1 MSVAGD
7 PMDPTKKRTDDM
19 TKAGMIVAA
28 SVALLALAGS
38 RQVLCAQEAEQTIS
52 LERALEL
59 ALITNP
65 QLAQSSASLVN
76 AGTTRQRAWGSFL
89 PNLSMSSGSSL
100 SSSQRFD
107 QNTQRLVTG
116 SNSSYSAGVSA
127 SYQVFQGGRK
137 FHEMDRTASAYREA
151 EARLQTQR
159 FSILLQTRTLF
170 LNALR
175 QADLVGVQ
183 ERSLARTEQNHSIS
197 RQFVLANDATQSD
210 SLRTL
215 LDLRNAQQSLLQ
227 AQNQL
232 RAAQWSLGRQVGVSG
247 PVAPLAPE
255 EGLDPAP
262 LRLSE
267 SEIIAMAESASP
279 AVRAAEAA
287 SAVARTGVNNAR
299 SSYLPNLSMSSRYNW
314 SNQERSFAGGN
325 TSWSVSLSGSYS
337 LFDGFARE
345 AGVTQASQTRRV
357 SRLSEEDARR
367 SVRQEVDAALRT
379 LETQEQAIAIARS
392 AVAVA
397 EEDLRLVQQRYS
409 AGINLILEVL
419 VSLVALEQAEVNL
432 VGARYD
438 YSIAKAE
445 LESIIGV
452 EL

>member
-1 MSVAGD
+1 
-7 PMDPTKKRTDDM
+7 M
-19 TKAGMIVAA
+19 TKSRTILVAA
-28 SVALLALAGS
+28 LALLTNSAAGP
-38 RQVLCAQEAEQTIS
+38 RAVAQQVGQTIS
-52 LERALEL
+52 LQRALEL
-59 ALITNP
+59 ALINNP
-65 QLAQSSASLVN
+65 QLAQSNASLIN

-127 SYQVFQGGRK
+127 SYQLFQGGRK

-151 EARLQTQR
+151 EARQQTQR
-159 FSILLQTRTLF
+159 FSVLLQTRTLF

-175 QADLVGVQ
+175 QADLVLVQ
-183 ERSLARTEQNHSIS
+183 DSSRARTEQNHAIS
-197 RQFVLANDATQSD
+197 RIRVNLQDATQSD
-210 SLRTL
+210 TLRTL
-215 LDLRNAQQSLLQ
+215 LDLSNARQSLLQ
-227 AQNQL
+227 ARNQL

-247 PVAPLAPE
+247 PVVPLPE

-267 SEIIAMAESASP
+267 AEIIALAESASP

-287 SAVARTGVNNAR
+287 SRVAQSGVNNAR

-314 SNQERSFAGGN
+314 SNQERSFTGGN
-325 TSWSVSLSGSYS
+325 TSWSMSLSGSYS
-337 LFDGFARE
+337 LFDGFQRE
-345 AGVTQASQTRRV
+345 ASVSQANQSRRV

-379 LETQEQAIAIARS
+379 LETQEQAIEIARA
-392 AVAVA
+392 AVVVA
-397 EEDLRLVQQRYS
+397 REDLRLVRQRYAVS
-409 AGINLILEVL
+409 SSTILDVRVSQLALTQSEINL
-419 VSLVALEQAEVNL
+419 VA
-432 VGARYD
+432 ARYD

>member
-1 MSVAGD
+1 
-7 PMDPTKKRTDDM
+7 M
-19 TKAGMIVAA
+19 TKSRTILVAA
-28 SVALLALAGS
+28 LALLTNSADGPRAVAQ
-38 RQVLCAQEAEQTIS
+38 QVGQTIS
-52 LERALEL
+52 LQRALEL
-59 ALITNP
+59 ALINNP
-65 QLAQSSASLVN
+65 QLAQSNASLIN

-127 SYQVFQGGRK
+127 SYQLFQGGRK

-151 EARLQTQR
+151 EARQQTQR
-159 FSILLQTRTLF
+159 FSVLLQTRTLF

-175 QADLVGVQ
+175 QADLVLVQ
-183 ERSLARTEQNHSIS
+183 DSSRARTEQNHAIS
-197 RQFVLANDATQSD
+197 RIRVNLQDATQSD
-210 SLRTL
+210 TLRTL
-215 LDLRNAQQSLLQ
+215 LDLSNARQSLLQ
-227 AQNQL
+227 ARNQL

-247 PVAPLAPE
+247 PVVPLPE

-267 SEIIAMAESASP
+267 AEIIALAESASP

-287 SAVARTGVNNAR
+287 SRVAQSGVNNAR

-314 SNQERSFAGGN
+314 SNQERSFTGGN
-325 TSWSVSLSGSYS
+325 TSWSMSLSGSYS
-337 LFDGFARE
+337 LFDGFQRE
-345 AGVTQASQTRRV
+345 ASVSQANQSRRV

-379 LETQEQAIAIARS
+379 LETQEQAIEIARA
-392 AVAVA
+392 AVVVA
-397 EEDLRLVQQRYS
+397 REDLRLVRQRYAVS
-409 AGINLILEVL
+409 SSTILDVRVSQLALTQSEINL
-419 VSLVALEQAEVNL
+419 VA
-432 VGARYD
+432 ARYD

>member
-1 MSVAGD
+1 
-7 PMDPTKKRTDDM
+7 M
-19 TKAGMIVAA
+19 TKSRTILVAA
-28 SVALLALAGS
+28 LALLTNSADGPRAVAQ
-38 RQVLCAQEAEQTIS
+38 QVGQTIS
-52 LERALEL
+52 LQRALEL
-59 ALITNP
+59 ALINNP
-65 QLAQSSASLVN
+65 QLAQSNASLIN

-127 SYQVFQGGRK
+127 SYQLFQGGRK

-151 EARLQTQR
+151 EARQQTQR
-159 FSILLQTRTLF
+159 FSVLLQTRTLF

-175 QADLVGVQ
+175 QADLVSVQ
-183 ERSLARTEQNHSIS
+183 EASRERTERNHSIS
-197 RQFVLANDATQSD
+197 RALFAAGEATQSD
-210 SLRTL
+210 TLRTL
-215 LDLRNAQQSLLQ
+215 LDLSNARQSVLQ

-232 RAAQWSLGRQVGVSG
+232 RAAQWSLGRQIGVSG
-247 PVAPLAPE
+247 PIVPIAPA

-262 LRLSE
+262 LQLSE
-267 SEIIAMAESASP
+267 AEIIALAESASP
-279 AVRAAEAA
+279 AVRAAQAA
-287 SAVARTGVNNAR
+287 SRVAQSGVNNAR

-314 SNQERSFAGGN
+314 SNQERSFTGGN
-325 TSWSVSLSGSYS
+325 TSWSMSLSGSYS
-337 LFDGFARE
+337 LFDGFQRE
-345 AGVTQASQTRRV
+345 ASVSQANQSRRV

-379 LETQEQAIAIARS
+379 LETQEQAIEIAQAS
-392 AVAVA
+392 VIVAQ
-397 EEDLRLVQQRYS
+397 EDFR
-409 AGINLILEVL
+409 I
-419 VSLVALEQAEVNL
+419 VSLRYRAGQNPILDVIVSQVALEQAEINL
-432 VGARYD
+432 VAARYD

>member
-1 MSVAGD
+1 
-7 PMDPTKKRTDDM
+7 M
-19 TKAGMIVAA
+19 TKSRTILVAA
-28 SVALLALAGS
+28 LALLTNSVGGPRAA
-38 RQVLCAQEAEQTIS
+38 AQEVGQTIS
-52 LERALEL
+52 LQRALEL
-59 ALITNP
+59 ALINNP
-65 QLAQSSASLVN
+65 QLAQSNASLIN

-127 SYQVFQGGRK
+127 SYQLFQGGRK

-151 EARLQTQR
+151 EARQQTQR
-159 FSILLQTRTLF
+159 FSVLLQTRTLF

-175 QADLVGVQ
+175 QADLVSVQ
-183 ERSLARTEQNHSIS
+183 EASRERTERNHSIS
-197 RQFVLANDATQSD
+197 RALFAAEEATQSD
-210 SLRTL
+210 TLRTL
-215 LDLRNAQQSLLQ
+215 LDLSNARQSVLQ

-232 RAAQWSLGRQVGVSG
+232 RAAQWSLGRQIGVSG
-247 PVAPLAPE
+247 PIVPIAPA

-262 LRLSE
+262 LQLSE
-267 SEIIAMAESASP
+267 AEIIALAESASP
-279 AVRAAEAA
+279 AVRAAQAA
-287 SAVARTGVNNAR
+287 SRVAQSGVNNAR

-314 SNQERSFAGGN
+314 SNQERSFTGGN
-325 TSWSVSLSGSYS
+325 TSWSMSLSGSYS
-337 LFDGFARE
+337 LFDGFQRE
-345 AGVTQASQTRRV
+345 ASVSQANQSRRV

-379 LETQEQAIAIARS
+379 LETQEQAIEIAQAS
-392 AVAVA
+392 VIVAQ
-397 EEDLRLVQQRYS
+397 EDFR
-409 AGINLILEVL
+409 I
-419 VSLVALEQAEVNL
+419 VSLRYRAGQNPILDVIVSQVALEQAEINL
-432 VGARYD
+432 VAARYD

>member
-1 MSVAGD
+1 
-7 PMDPTKKRTDDM
+7 M
-19 TKAGMIVAA
+19 TKSRTILVAA
-28 SVALLALAGS
+28 LALLTNSVGGPRAA
-38 RQVLCAQEAEQTIS
+38 AQEVGQTIS
-52 LERALEL
+52 LQRALEL
-59 ALITNP
+59 ALINNP
-65 QLAQSSASLVN
+65 QLAQSNASLIN

-127 SYQVFQGGRK
+127 SYQLFQGGRK

-151 EARLQTQR
+151 EARQQTQR
-159 FSILLQTRTLF
+159 FSVLLQTRTLF

-175 QADLVGVQ
+175 QADLVSVQ
-183 ERSLARTEQNHSIS
+183 EASRERTERNHSIS
-197 RQFVLANDATQSD
+197 RALFAAEEATQSD
-210 SLRTL
+210 TLRTL
-215 LDLRNAQQSLLQ
+215 LDLSNARQSVLQ

-232 RAAQWSLGRQVGVSG
+232 RAAQWSLGRQIGVSG
-247 PVAPLAPE
+247 PIVPIAPA

-262 LRLSE
+262 LQLSE
-267 SEIIAMAESASP
+267 AEIIALAESASP
-279 AVRAAEAA
+279 AVRAAQAA
-287 SAVARTGVNNAR
+287 SRVAQSGVNNAR

-314 SNQERSFAGGN
+314 SNQERSFTGGN
-325 TSWSVSLSGSYS
+325 TSWSMSLSGSYS
-337 LFDGFARE
+337 LFDGFQRE
-345 AGVTQASQTRRV
+345 ASVSQANQSRRV

-379 LETQEQAIAIARS
+379 LETQEQAIEIAQAS
-392 AVAVA
+392 VIVAQ
-397 EEDLRLVQQRYS
+397 EDFR
-409 AGINLILEVL
+409 I
-419 VSLVALEQAEVNL
+419 VSLRYRTGQNPILDVIVSQVALEQAEINL
-432 VGARYD
+432 VAARYD

>member
-1 MSVAGD
+1 
-7 PMDPTKKRTDDM
+7 M
-19 TKAGMIVAA
+19 TKSRTILVAA
-28 SVALLALAGS
+28 LALLTNSVGGPRAA
-38 RQVLCAQEAEQTIS
+38 AQEVGQTIS
-52 LERALEL
+52 LQRALEL
-59 ALITNP
+59 ALINNP
-65 QLAQSSASLVN
+65 QLAQSNASLIN

-127 SYQVFQGGRK
+127 SYQLFQGGRK

-151 EARLQTQR
+151 EARQQTQR
-159 FSILLQTRTLF
+159 FSVLLQTRTLF

-175 QADLVGVQ
+175 QADLVSVQ
-183 ERSLARTEQNHSIS
+183 EASRERTERNHSIS
-197 RQFVLANDATQSD
+197 RALFAAGEATQSD
-210 SLRTL
+210 TLRTL
-215 LDLRNAQQSLLQ
+215 LDLSNARQSVLQ

-232 RAAQWSLGRQVGVSG
+232 RAAQWSLGRQIGVSG
-247 PVAPLAPE
+247 PIVPIAPA

-262 LRLSE
+262 LQLSE
-267 SEIIAMAESASP
+267 AEIIALAESASP
-279 AVRAAEAA
+279 AVRAAQAA
-287 SAVARTGVNNAR
+287 SRVAQSGVNNAR

-314 SNQERSFAGGN
+314 SNQERSFTGGN
-325 TSWSVSLSGSYS
+325 TSWSMSLSGSYS
-337 LFDGFARE
+337 LFDGFQRE
-345 AGVTQASQTRRV
+345 ASVSQANQSRRV

-379 LETQEQAIAIARS
+379 LETQEQAIEIAQAS
-392 AVAVA
+392 VIVAQ
-397 EEDLRLVQQRYS
+397 EDFR
-409 AGINLILEVL
+409 I
-419 VSLVALEQAEVNL
+419 VSLRYRAGQNPILDVIVSQVALEQAEINL
-432 VGARYD
+432 VAARYD

>member
-1 MSVAGD
+1 
-7 PMDPTKKRTDDM
+7 M
-19 TKAGMIVAA
+19 TKSRTILVAA
-28 SVALLALAGS
+28 LALLTNSADGPRAVAQ
-38 RQVLCAQEAEQTIS
+38 QVGQTIS
-52 LERALEL
+52 LQRALEL
-59 ALITNP
+59 ALINNP
-65 QLAQSSASLVN
+65 QLAQSNASLIN

-127 SYQVFQGGRK
+127 SYQLFQGGRK

-151 EARLQTQR
+151 EARQQTQR
-159 FSILLQTRTLF
+159 FSVLLQTRTLF

-175 QADLVGVQ
+175 QADLVSVQ
-183 ERSLARTEQNHSIS
+183 EASRERTERNHSIS
-197 RQFVLANDATQSD
+197 RALFAAEEATQSD
-210 SLRTL
+210 TLRTL
-215 LDLRNAQQSLLQ
+215 LDLSNARQSVLQ

-232 RAAQWSLGRQVGVSG
+232 RAAQWSLGRQIGVSG
-247 PVAPLAPE
+247 PIVPIAPA

-262 LRLSE
+262 LQLSE
-267 SEIIAMAESASP
+267 AEIIALAESASP
-279 AVRAAEAA
+279 AVRAAQAA
-287 SAVARTGVNNAR
+287 SRVAQSGVNNAR

-314 SNQERSFAGGN
+314 SNQERSFTGGN
-325 TSWSVSLSGSYS
+325 TSWSMSLSGSYS
-337 LFDGFARE
+337 LFDGFQRE
-345 AGVTQASQTRRV
+345 ASVSQANQSRRV

-379 LETQEQAIAIARS
+379 LETQEQAIEIAQAS
-392 AVAVA
+392 VIVAQ
-397 EEDLRLVQQRYS
+397 EDFR
-409 AGINLILEVL
+409 I
-419 VSLVALEQAEVNL
+419 VSLRYRAGQNPILDVIVSQVALEQAEINL
-432 VGARYD
+432 VAARYD